1 MLRRL
6 VGDSLDFQL
15 SLNPHMT
22 QILADPHLVEHV
34 LVNLVLNS
42 RDAMPTGGTLTIS
55 TASVRVDET
64 QARRQQ
70 RVAPGEFV
78 CLSIHDTGCGMTPE
92 VQSRIF
98 EPFFTTHDTGKA
110 TGLGLASV
118 YGAMRQHAGWVEFT
132 TEAGIGTEFR
142 VFFPCATASQI
153 ATQNKVQ
160 SDAPPVRETVLLV
173 EGKDRARG
181 LARFVLER
189 HGYRI
194 IEAENG
200 PTALF
205 FWESQAGQIDLLL
218 TDLELE
224 GDLTGVELAERM
236 RKTKPA
242 LKVVYTGDSGPD
254 AEGKQPASL
263 EGVQFVPKPFRPDRL
278 LQALENSLAG
288 KTV

>member
-1 MLRRL
+1 
-6 VGDSLDFQL
+6 
-15 SLNPHMT
+15 
-22 QILADPHLVEHV
+22 
-34 LVNLVLNS
+34 
-42 RDAMPTGGTLTIS
+42 
-55 TASVRVDET
+55 
-64 QARRQQ
+64 
-70 RVAPGEFV
+70 
-78 CLSIHDTGCGMTPE
+78 
-92 VQSRIF
+92 
-98 EPFFTTHDTGKA
+98 
-110 TGLGLASV
+110 
-118 YGAMRQHAGWVEFT
+118 
-132 TEAGIGTEFR
+132 

-218 TDLELE
+218 TDLKLE
-224 GDLTGVELAERM
+224 GGITGVELAERM

-242 LKVVYTGDSGPD
+242 LKVVYTADCGVD

-263 EGVQFVPKPFRPDRL
+263 EGAQFVAKPFRPDRL
-278 LQALENSLAG
+278 LQALENALAG